1 LREKC
6 RELGVAWM
14 VDTDVANFFG
24 SLDWNLLL
32 KIIKRRVN
40 DGALIRL
47 IGAWLNAGVMEE
59 GTLIYPTE
67 GTPQGAV
74 MTPPTQ

>member
-1 LREKC
+1 
-6 RELGVAWM
+6 
-14 VDTDVANFFG
+14 VDTDVANFFD

-47 IGAWLNAGVMEE
+47 IGTWLNAG
-59 GTLIYPTE
+59 
-67 GTPQGAV
+67 
-74 MTPPTQ
+74 